1 MSDREKVEEKVSL
14 FLLREV
20 YRRKI
25 EQKRVVMQEKCE
37 MKLQVEQRR

>member
-1 MSDREKVEEKVSL
+1 MNERDRTEEKVAL

-25 EQKRVVMQEKCE
+25 EQKRVIMQEKCE